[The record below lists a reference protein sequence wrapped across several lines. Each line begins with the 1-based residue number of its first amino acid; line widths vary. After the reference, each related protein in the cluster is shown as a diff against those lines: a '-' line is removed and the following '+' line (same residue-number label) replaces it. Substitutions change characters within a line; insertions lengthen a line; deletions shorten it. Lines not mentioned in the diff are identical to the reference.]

1 MQSLIFLVK
10 LITFISSGFLNFKH
24 KEITRRL
31 AGTNEPQ
38 YPESSEQ
45 IFMIL

>member
-1 MQSLIFLVK
+1 MQSLTFLVE
-10 LITFISSGFLNFKH
+10 LIKFIFSAFLKFKH

-31 AGTNEPQ
+31 IGTNEPQ